1 MGETDSA
8 IVSSSARH
16 LPGGLAVLW
25 AKYGPYHF
33 ARLEA
38 LRQLVGAD
46 RVHALEFSNHSEDYL
61 WERQKSV
68 SGVITLCPGIA
79 VEQLSFTAV
88 FRSARSQ
95 LARLGVRVCL
105 LPSYSP
111 KQSLGALLAAKSLG
125 IRTVMMNESHAGTAQ
140 AKGAATLIK
149 RRLVRLFE
157 TALVGGR
164 PHKRYFGSLGI
175 PPEKIFTGYDAVDN
189 DYFASKAE
197 GIRNKHA
204 QTRKQYGLP
213 ERYFLSLGRFVAK
226 KNLPVLIRAFR
237 RFLEATGFRNTHLV
251 LVGSGE
257 EEHKLKALCRGFGLP
272 AYDKQQINGSSLAG
286 KASVTESPNGKS
298 QIGAE
303 PPGVHFYGFRQ
314 IDENPVFYALADAF
328 ILPSLWEEWGLV
340 VNEAMASRLPVV
352 LSETAGCAEDLLEPA
367 RVNEPLFA
375 KIRSQLQEMNLWQMV
390 RHNGFVFN
398 PNSSDELSRVL
409 QFLESSSET
418 RAAMGEESRR
428 VVEGFSCENFA
439 RNALLAATVAIG
451 ATPFRR
457 AEQQAAERVGAC

>member
-1 MGETDSA
+1 M
-8 IVSSSARH
+8 
-16 LPGGLAVLW
+16 PCGLAVLW
-25 AKYGPYHF
+25 AQYGPYHF
-33 ARLEA
+33 ARVEA
-38 LRQLVGAD
+38 LRRLAGPD
-46 RVHALEFSNHSEDYL
+46 RVHALEFSNDSEDYL
-61 WERQKSV
+61 WERQKSA
-68 SGVITLCPGIA
+68 SGLITLCPGIA
-79 VEQLSFTAV
+79 AEQLSFTTV
-88 FRSARSQ
+88 FRSARRQ
-95 LARLGVRVCL
+95 LAALGVRVCL

-111 KQSLGALLAAKSLG
+111 KQSLAALLAAKSLG

-140 AKGAATLIK
+140 AKGATALIK
-149 RRLVRLFE
+149 RRVVRLFE
-157 TALVGGR
+157 AALVGGR
-164 PHKRYFGSLGI
+164 PHKRYFSLLGI

-189 DYFASKAE
+189 NYFASEAE
-197 GIRNKHA
+197 EIRNQSA

-213 ERYFLSLGRFVAK
+213 EHYFLSLGRFVAK

-237 RFLEATGFRNTHLV
+237 RFLEATRFRNTHLV

-272 AYDKQQINGSSLAG
+272 VYDKQQINGNRLAG
-286 KASVTESPNGKS
+286 EASATGTANGKS
-298 QIGAE
+298 QMGDE

-352 LSETAGCAEDLLEPA
+352 ISEMAGCAEDLLEAA

-375 KIRSQLQEMNLWQMV
+375 KVRSQLQELNLGQMV

-418 RAAMGEESRR
+418 RAGMGEASWRI
-428 VVEGFSCENFA
+428 VEGFSCENFA
-439 RNALLAATVAIG
+439 RNALLAATAALGV
-451 ATPFRR
+451 TPLRR
-457 AEQQAAERVGAC
+457 AEQQSTEQVGAC